1 MRQLHRPM
9 RTHIR
14 NHMRSHT
21 RKMRTS
27 KKHGASIF
35 GYNTQTFINPND
47 KFTFVKDTNGRSY
60 RAGKSKAAD
69 KWLDKLGVVDREKV
83 IAAFGKTYIIDGID
97 LTQKIAYEYLGN
109 TYHGSHKTFPINR
122 DIPIKFLNK
131 TPNQLYNGTIERF
144 KFLTLIGFKVFF
156 VWESDDKK
164 GFMGRFYMGNNDNLY

>member
-9 RTHIR
+9 RIHIR

-60 RAGKSKAAD
+60 RAGKSKSAD
-69 KWLDKLGVVDREKV
+69 EWLDKLGVVDREKV
-83 IAAFGKTYIIDGID
+83 ITAFGKTYIIDGFD
-97 LTQKIAYEYLGN
+97 LTQKIAYEYNGDRW
-109 TYHGSHKTFPINR
+109 HGSHKAFPINR
-122 DIPIKFLNK
+122 DIPIKQIGK
-131 TPNQLYNGTIERF
+131 TPNQLYNATLERYR
-144 KFLTLIGFKVFF
+144 FLTLLGFKVFF
-156 VWESDDKK
+156 VWESDYKK